1 MYETVLERFP
11 GWVLENFTEVHS
23 RPQSPSFLSHVVGER
38 GALDA
43 AVTFRKFLTSGRA
56 CVEDKYNTAHAQK

>member
-23 RPQSPSFLSHVVGER
+23 RPQSPSFLSHVVGKR
-38 GALDA
+38 GALD
-43 AVTFRKFLTSGRA
+43 VGRSRYRMS
-56 CVEDKYNTAHAQK
+56 EKWTLITQLSTL